1 MAGKSRA
8 HLWGAHVVAWLLKK
22 LGKWS
27 DGSRTRLGQGLTF
40 LATRLA
46 KRRMHIARTNLRLC
60 FPDWRAEQIEEVAQ
74 QQMRLF
80 VQSAVDRSRFWFGPS
95 SVFTDNITQIDRA
108 YYDDALAKNVPI
120 IVLAPHFVGLD
131 AGGVCLNAEREMVT
145 MYQKQ
150 SNPVFDQLMLEGRG
164 RSGMAHL
171 YSRHDG
177 VRQLF
182 KLLKKNYPL
191 YYLPDMDFGRKDSIF
206 SEFFGQTAATLTAL
220 PKLAGLTQALIVPCV
235 TRIDTEALARGQTKY
250 IMQFY
255 PAWVGYPQGS
265 EEEAV
270 RQMNQFIEERITED
284 PAQYLWMHK
293 RFKTR
298 PEGMAG
304 VY

>member
-1 MAGKSRA
+1 MASKSRA
-8 HLWGAHVVAWLLKK
+8 HLWGAHVVAWSLKK
-22 LGKWS
+22 LGTWS
-27 DGSRTRLGQGLTF
+27 DGGRTRLGQGLTF

-60 FPDWRAEQIEEVAQ
+60 FPDWTAEQIDEVAQ

-80 VQSAVDRSRFWFGPS
+80 VQSAVDRSRFWFGPL
-95 SVFTDNITQIDRA
+95 SVFTDNITQIDRV
-108 YYDDALAKNVPI
+108 YYDEALAKNAPI

-131 AGGVCLNAEREMVT
+131 VGGVCLNAEREMVT

-220 PKLAGLTQALIVPCV
+220 PKLASLTQALIVPCV
-235 TRIDTEALARGQTKY
+235 TRIDKDALARGQTRY

-255 PAWVGYPQGS
+255 PAWQGYPQGS
-265 EEEAV
+265 EEQAV
-270 RQMNQFIEERITED
+270 RQMNQFIEERIIED

-298 PEGMAG
+298 PEGVES

>member
-1 MAGKSRA
+1 MASKSRA
-8 HLWGAHVVAWLLKK
+8 HLWGAHVVAWSLKK

-60 FPDWRAEQIEEVAQ
+60 FPDWTAEQIDEVAQ
-74 QQMRLF
+74 QQMRFF
-80 VQSAVDRSRFWFGPS
+80 VQSAVDRSRFWFGPL
-95 SVFTDNITQIDRA
+95 SVFTNNITQIDRT
-108 YYDDALAKNVPI
+108 YYDEALAKNMPI

-131 AGGVCLNAEREMVT
+131 VGGVCLNAEREMVT

-150 SNPVFDQLMLEGRG
+150 SNPVFDRLILEGRG

-171 YSRHDG
+171 YSRDDG
-177 VRQLF
+177 VRHLV

-220 PKLAGLTQALIVPCV
+220 PKLASLTQALIVPCV
-235 TRIDTEALARGQTKY
+235 TRIDKDALAHGQTRY
-250 IMQFY
+250 TMQFY
-255 PAWVGYPQGS
+255 PAWQGYPQGS
-265 EEEAV
+265 EEQAV
-270 RQMNQFIEERITED
+270 RQMNQFIEERIMED

-298 PEGMAG
+298 PEGVAS

>member
-1 MAGKSRA
+1 MASKSRA
-8 HLWGAHVVAWLLKK
+8 HLWGAHVVAWSLKK

-60 FPDWRAEQIEEVAQ
+60 FPDWTAEQIDEVAQ

-80 VQSAVDRSRFWFGPS
+80 VQSAVDRSRFWFGPL
-95 SVFTDNITQIDRA
+95 SVFTNNITQIDRT
-108 YYDDALAKNVPI
+108 YYDEALAKNMPI

-131 AGGVCLNAEREMVT
+131 VGGVCLNAEREMVT

-150 SNPVFDQLMLEGRG
+150 SNPVFDRLILEGRG

-171 YSRHDG
+171 YSRDDG
-177 VRQLF
+177 VRHLV

-220 PKLAGLTQALIVPCV
+220 PKLASLTQALIVPCV
-235 TRIDTEALARGQTKY
+235 TRIDKDALAHGQTRY
-250 IMQFY
+250 TMQFY
-255 PAWVGYPQGS
+255 PAWQGYPQGS
-265 EEEAV
+265 EEQAV
-270 RQMNQFIEERITED
+270 RQMNQFIEERIMED

-298 PEGMAG
+298 PEGVAS

>member
-8 HLWGAHVVAWLLKK
+8 HLWGAHVVAWSLKK

-27 DGSRTRLGQGLTF
+27 DGSRTHLGQGLTF
-40 LATRLA
+40 LAMRLA

-108 YYDDALAKNVPI
+108 YYDDALAKNMPI

-131 AGGVCLNAEREMVT
+131 VGGVCLNAEREMVT

-164 RSGMAHL
+164 RSGSH
-171 YSRHDG
+171 
-177 VRQLF
+177 
-182 KLLKKNYPL
+182 
-191 YYLPDMDFGRKDSIF
+191 
-206 SEFFGQTAATLTAL
+206 GQAS
-220 PKLAGLTQALIVPCV
+220 PFRCAG
-235 TRIDTEALARGQTKY
+235 
-250 IMQFY
+250 
-255 PAWVGYPQGS
+255 
-265 EEEAV
+265 
-270 RQMNQFIEERITED
+270 
-284 PAQYLWMHK
+284 
-293 RFKTR
+293 
-298 PEGMAG
+298 
-304 VY
+304 

>member
-1 MAGKSRA
+1 MASKSRA
-8 HLWGAHVVAWLLKK
+8 HLWGAHVVAWSLKK

-60 FPDWRAEQIEEVAQ
+60 FPDWTAEQIDDVAQ
-74 QQMRLF
+74 QQMRFF
-80 VQSAVDRSRFWFGPS
+80 VQSAVDRSRFWFGPL
-95 SVFTDNITQIDRA
+95 SVFTNNITQIDRT
-108 YYDDALAKNVPI
+108 YYDEALAKNMPI

-131 AGGVCLNAEREMVT
+131 VGGVCLNAEREMVT

-150 SNPVFDQLMLEGRG
+150 SNPVFDRLILEGRG

-171 YSRHDG
+171 YSRDDG
-177 VRQLF
+177 VRHLV

-220 PKLAGLTQALIVPCV
+220 PKLASLTQALIVPCV
-235 TRIDTEALARGQTKY
+235 TRIDKDALAHGQTRY
-250 IMQFY
+250 TMQFY
-255 PAWVGYPQGS
+255 PAWQGYPQGS
-265 EEEAV
+265 EEQAV
-270 RQMNQFIEERITED
+270 RQMNQFIEERIMED

-298 PEGMAG
+298 PEGVAS